1 MSKTIFIKNL
11 PPVRLKFCPKIK
23 SAQNLWKL
31 GPTDISN
38 MPILILI
45 LKMIFMKYLLTIRP
59 TLVQN

>member
-1 MSKTIFIKNL
+1 MSKMIFIKNL

-23 SAQNLWKL
+23 SAQNLWKF
-31 GPTDISN
+31 GPADISN